1 MTNPKDAKD
10 DDGKTKETAKQ
21 KAKDDKDKKDKEKLE
36 QEEHATKKRRV
47 SLTATANAA
56 GVPPKQPES
65 LQARF
70 V

>member
-21 KAKDDKDKKDKEKLE
+21 KPKDDKDKKDKEKLE
-36 QEEHATKKRRV
+36 QEEHATKRRRV
-47 SLTATANAA
+47 SLTANAA